1 MAWRRF
7 RKKKELPS
15 GLWIKCPKCGE
26 TQFKKELRRN
36 LDVCTECA
44 HHFALSAPDRVLH
57 LVDHDSFAEE
67 CTGIYTIDRL
77 SFVDR
82 EPYSAKIRRAV
93 EKTGRAEAVIYGLAT
108 IEGKPLVVCAMDFT
122 FIGGSMGSVV
132 GEKITRAIELGTEK
146 GLPVAVISASGG
158 ARMHEGALS
167 LMQMG
172 KTCAALQRHDEK
184 GGLFISVLTD
194 PTTGGVM
201 ASFAALGDVI
211 LAEPGALIGFA
222 GPRVIQETL
231 RQQLPEG
238 FQRSE
243 FLLDR
248 GFLDQIVARH
258 ELRGQLS
265 KILGYLGNYKPD
277 QIASPDSWSP
287 PEAWDLPDE
296 PAPEPEATPDTSSSE
311 LAESSPEPA
320 APAAPTDSPPPNE
333 AEAT

>member
-15 GLWIKCPKCGE
+15 GLWIKCPNCEE

-36 LDVCTECA
+36 LDVCTECG
-44 HHFALSAPDRVLH
+44 HHFPLSAPDRVLH
-57 LVDHDSFAEE
+57 LIDQDTFEE
-67 CTGIYTIDRL
+67 YCPDLYTIDRL
-77 SFVDR
+77 KFVDR
-82 EPYSAKIRRAV
+82 EPYSAKIRRSV
-93 EKTGRAEAVIYGLAT
+93 QKTGRAEAVVYGLAT
-108 IEGKPLVVCAMDFT
+108 IEGQPCILCVMDFT

-132 GEKITRAIELGTEK
+132 GEKVTRAIELATER
-146 GLPVAVISASGG
+146 GLPVIVVSASGG

-172 KTCAALQRHDEK
+172 KTCAALQRHDAK
-184 GGLFISVLTD
+184 GGLFISVLTN

-243 FLLDR
+243 FLLDH
-248 GFLDQIVARH
+248 GFLDQLVSRH
-258 ELRGQLS
+258 ELRSMLS
-265 KILGYLGNYKPD
+265 RILGYLGNYTPD
-277 QIASPDSWSP
+277 QLTAPDNWQA
-287 PEAWDLPDE
+287 PEDWDLPDE
-296 PAPEPEATPDTSSSE
+296 PESIQEAPTADSQATASEPADPETPESDSEFSLKEKEAT
-311 LAESSPEPA
+311 
-320 APAAPTDSPPPNE
+320 
-333 AEAT
+333 